1 MPTNLL
7 FLSYGNPLR
16 GDDAAGLELA
26 RRVCAVLGNAQFSIR
41 LLETQQ
47 LLPELINEIS
57 DPSLAALF
65 FFDCRVERTGDGI
78 EVSALPI
85 SIGDVQPATL
95 GHHLTPQTLL
105 AIAAALYGRLPPAWL
120 VTIPGYNFGVGEGLS
135 EEVEQL
141 LKGIVPVVE
150 KMREIVSID
159 NL

>member
-26 RRVCAVLGNAQFSIR
+26 RRVCAALGNAQFSIR

-78 EVSALPI
+78 EVSALSTAMI
-85 SIGDVQPATL
+85 DVQPATL

-120 VTIPGYNFGVGEGLS
+120 VTIPGYSFGVGEGLS
-135 EEVEQL
+135 EEVQQL
-141 LKGIVPVVE
+141 LVTAADIAQQVIMLCSE
-150 KMREIVSID
+150 T
-159 NL
+159 

>member
-16 GDDAAGLELA
+16 SDDAAGLELA
-26 RRVCAVLGNAQFSIR
+26 RRVCAALGNVQFSIR

-47 LLPELINEIS
+47 LLPELINEIN

-78 EVSALPI
+78 EVSAL
-85 SIGDVQPATL
+85 STAMSDVQPATL

-135 EEVEQL
+135 EEVQQL
-141 LKGIVPVVE
+141 LATAADIAQQVIMLCSE
-150 KMREIVSID
+150 T
-159 NL
+159 